1 MKKFLGIILIAGAL
15 VACNNSSES
24 TTGNDSPATTGD
36 SLSTIPPATTGDS
49 ANMTNMGDTTHK
61 SGDSLIKSG
70 DTTKTKTKKS
80 K

>member
-49 ANMTNMGDTTHK
+49 TANLADTSHK
-61 SGDSLIKSG
+61 AGDSLTKSV

>member
-49 ANMTNMGDTTHK
+49 TTNLADTSHRA
-61 SGDSLIKSG
+61 GDSLTKSG